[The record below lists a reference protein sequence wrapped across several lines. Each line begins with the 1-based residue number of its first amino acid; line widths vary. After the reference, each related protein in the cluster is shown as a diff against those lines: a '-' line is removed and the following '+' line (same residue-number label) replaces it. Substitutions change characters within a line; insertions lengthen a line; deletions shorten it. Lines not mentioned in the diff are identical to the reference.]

1 MSARVD
7 DTLFGSARSR
17 KLRNSGRRTISDSFQ
32 QQQQQPIVIRRAD
45 LERMKASTVIQ
56 TDAEVRAMRQAQ
68 KAAQEE
74 KMREAKLRRER
85 MELKEAQRKAALPK
99 SKLQLRRIAENKE
112 IKKHANQ
119 LIQEREDDVK
129 TMNAMVQYSRTV
141 AIRDAQ
147 IREKALVSR
156 KKLLE
161 EKREGILMEIAR
173 IEQVQKYMNRDH
185 LVRAKARKDREH
197 IERQIEQRAAKV
209 KRDAEAKLAEQKR
222 MKERMAAMDNMEKQQ
237 RDEKRAQAKVLLN
250 DILEDNKRQIEHRK
264 KLRQMDIEEDLR
276 IHKYQLDLQEKQ
288 KRLEEEKE
296 AKAKERTMK
305 IARMRAA
312 QKKAQDQAGAL
323 DALRAKRAAEENE
336 RRARQRDLKEAQ
348 EKARAVQELQKFRLM
363 QQQAREANVARAYE
377 MNKAEFLA
385 NERTRLKNL
394 AKVKQEQQEEELKRS
409 EHKKS
414 LIAVQVVAHF
424 HLCYA
429 SG

>member
-1 MSARVD
+1 M
-7 DTLFGSARSR
+7 
-17 KLRNSGRRTISDSFQ
+17 
-32 QQQQQPIVIRRAD
+32 
-45 LERMKASTVIQ
+45 
-56 TDAEVRAMRQAQ
+56 
-68 KAAQEE
+68 
-74 KMREAKLRRER
+74 
-85 MELKEAQRKAALPK
+85 QRD
-99 SKLQLRRIAENKE
+99 N
-112 IKKHANQ
+112 
-119 LIQEREDDVK
+119 
-129 TMNAMVQYSRTV
+129 
-141 AIRDAQ
+141 
-147 IREKALVSR
+147 
-156 KKLLE
+156 
-161 EKREGILMEIAR
+161 
-173 IEQVQKYMNRDH
+173 
-185 LVRAKARKDREH
+185 LVRAKARNDREH

-222 MKERMAAMDNMEKQQ
+222 MKERMAAMDLMEKQQ

-276 IHKYQLDLQEKQ
+276 IHQYQLDLQEKQ
-288 KRLEEEKE
+288 RRLEEEKE

-348 EKARAVQELQKFRLM
+348 EKARAVKELQKFRLM

-377 MNKAEFLA
+377 INKAEFLA

-394 AKVKQEQQEEELKRS
+394 AKVKKEQQEEEKKRN

-414 LIAVQVVAHF
+414 LIADIEMREARRKEAQQAFVKLGIAAEKEKEAHLA
-424 HLCYA
+424 HLNSIKSKKIQSLRDAGVPEQYLSELDLFDPRKVLLA
-429 SG
+429 DYKKGL